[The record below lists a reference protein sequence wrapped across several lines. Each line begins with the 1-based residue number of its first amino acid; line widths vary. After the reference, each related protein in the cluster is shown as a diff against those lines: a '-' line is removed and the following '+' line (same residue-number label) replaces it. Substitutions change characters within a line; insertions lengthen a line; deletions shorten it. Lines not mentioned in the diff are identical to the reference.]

1 MPTRSGGA
9 AWPSRRCTP
18 GARRCGSKSKHG
30 RRTIRSPKLWR
41 AQGCCEPTRIEC
53 CGRDAAAQ
61 SQSTGEGRSAAQSSG
76 GLRAV
81 ANRPGSSAAGETL
94 RLKVKARAKDDP
106 QPKALAGS
114 GLLRTDQDRVL
125 LRFVEGRPVSRVT
138 RAVATRPGSSAAAL
152 CRRPPGQPRHTGCCE
167 PTRIECCCALSKAAR
182 SAASHGLLRTDQ
194 DRVLLRFVE
203 GRPVSRVTTDF
214 LAWGADR
221 LAAEDKRVW
230 VLVWDNAAWHV
241 SRAVQAWIGTHNRTV
256 KRTGGVRILV
266 CRLPVKSPW
275 LNPIEP
281 RWLHGKRAVLEPEG
295 PLTAHQLMD
304 RVHQHFRCER
314 LELLHQ
320 HVL

>member
-1 MPTRSGGA
+1 MGWWAMPTRSGGA

-81 ANRPGSSAAGETL
+81 AN
-94 RLKVKARAKDDP
+94 
-106 QPKALAGS
+106 
-114 GLLRTDQDRVL
+114 
-125 LRFVEGRPVSRVT
+125 
-138 RAVATRPGSSAAAL
+138 RPGSSAAAL

-241 SRAVQAWIGTHNRTV
+241 SRAVQGWIGTHNRTV

-281 RWLHGKRAVLEPEG
+281 RWLHGKRAIVEPERT
-295 PLTAHQLMD
+295 LTADELMD
-304 RVHQHFRCER
+304 RVHQHFGCEP
-314 LELLHQ
+314 LQPLHQ